1 MTMGEAGARGVRRAS
16 IRRLDER
23 GALMSK
29 RNFAWLVIVLAVGA
43 LVWVAFGVIPGLVAA
58 GLVLAMSEVVER
70 RARTKRRA
78 AQGGGTEQ

>member
-1 MTMGEAGARGVRRAS
+1 
-16 IRRLDER
+16 
-23 GALMSK
+23 MSK

-43 LVWVAFGVIPGLVAA
+43 LVWVAFGVVPGLVAA

-78 AQGGGTEQ
+78 AQGGDGAR